1 MIEWL
6 FKYPE
11 SAFAAGTLE
20 LNHPDY
26 IWWGLGVATVVVAA
40 TLFFGRAI
48 RRIRFAFRFP
58 VLALQWAAIALVGL
72 ILAEPVLQIA
82 RLAQGVNTVAIAID
96 ASASMGL
103 EANGTTRLAIAERAH
118 DELRERLGDGV
129 DTHTFIVRDRVA
141 TFDGESGSVAR
152 TLAAD
157 GRSRLQESLADI
169 AESLSATALAG
180 IVLLSDGAENQ
191 LEDPSRFSTVKTP
204 VHSVAIGPD
213 VLTNDLE
220 LEHVDLPPSSNVGA
234 DVVARVAIR
243 HDTDRTARIRVTEGA
258 DVVASEQVVLTG
270 TGTTVARITV
280 PSEAA
285 GLRELRFEVVLDDGV
300 FDPIRQ
306 NNARTAGM
314 SIDERTFRVLYLEGE
329 PRWEFKF
336 VRRAASADDAIDL
349 GTWLKTSPRKSLQ
362 QGLERDALDE
372 GFPADL
378 EALFAYDLIILG
390 SIAATEFSAEQHEQ
404 LESFVVD
411 RGGSL
416 LVIAGRNSLTDGGWD
431 AQPLTK
437 TLPIYL
443 NREDGPTYQ
452 SVTGFAVPTDEGA
465 STDTL
470 DLGPDGWDALPEL
483 ADYQTISAVKPAAS
497 TLLNFQPMNSGIE
510 AQPLL
515 VEQVVGFG
523 RTMVLATA
531 STWRWKMQTAADDSR
546 HERFWRQLIRHLAG
560 LSQQREKLVVETE
573 GGTLRIKASARDAQF
588 VPIDA
593 PPTATVRAADGA
605 TETVALLPTGT
616 GYEATVPTSASGT
629 HLVSVDFEGDRSRGL
644 ARLAN
649 ITGVDEEFF
658 APAADRAYLA
668 DLAERTGGRLWSAE
682 DINAIADAIE
692 LSSTGIR
699 EQIREPLWDA
709 PAWFLLLLLLKVA
722 EWSFRRLGG
731 GI

>member
-1 MIEWL
+1 MLEWL

-20 LNHPDY
+20 LNHPDF
-26 IWWGLGVATVVVAA
+26 IWWGLGVATLIAVA

-48 RRIRFAFRFP
+48 KRIRFAYRLP

-72 ILAEPVLQIA
+72 ILSQPVLEIA
-82 RLAQGVNTVAIAID
+82 RLAQGVNTVAIAVD

-103 EANGTTRLAIAERAH
+103 EARGTTRLAIAERAH

-129 DTHTFIVRDRVA
+129 DVHTFIVRESV
-141 TFDGESGSVAR
+141 TTSDGEIAQPF
-152 TLAAD
+152 LAD
-157 GRSRLQESLADI
+157 GRTRLQESIADI

-180 IVLLSDGAENQ
+180 IVLLSDGAENR
-191 LEDPSRFSTVKTP
+191 LEDPSRFTSVKTP
-204 VHSVAIGPD
+204 VHSVAVGPD
-213 VLTNDLE
+213 ILPNDLE
-220 LEHVDLPPSSNVGA
+220 LEYVDLPPSSNVGA

-258 DVVASEQVVLTG
+258 DVVASEPVVLTG

-280 PSEAA
+280 PTEAA
-285 GLRELRFEVVLDDGV
+285 GLRELRFEVVPDDGIL
-300 FDPIRQ
+300 DPISK
-306 NNARTAGM
+306 NNTRTAGM
-314 SIDERTFRVLYLEGE
+314 SIDERSFRVLYLEGE

-336 VRRAASADDAIDL
+336 VRRAAAADDAIDL

-362 QGLERDALDE
+362 QGLQREALAE
-372 GFPADL
+372 GFPTDL

-390 SIAATEFSAEQHEQ
+390 SIAATEFSSEQHTQ

-416 LVIAGRNSLTDGGWD
+416 LVIAGRNALTDGGWD
-431 AQPLTK
+431 AQPLAK

-443 NREDGPTYQ
+443 RRDDGSTYQ
-452 SVTGFAVPTDEGA
+452 SVTGFAVPTDEG
-465 STDTL
+465 SNTDTL
-470 DLGPDGWDALPEL
+470 DLGQDGWDTLPEL
-483 ADYQTISAVKPAAS
+483 ADYQLISAVKPAAS
-497 TLLNFQPMNSGIE
+497 TLLNFQPSTPGVE

-531 STWRWKMQTAADDSR
+531 STWRWKMQAPADDSR

-573 GGTLRIKASARDAQF
+573 GGLLRIKASARDAQF

-593 PPTATVRAADGA
+593 PPTATVRASNGA
-605 TETVALLPTGT
+605 TETVALLPTGN

-629 HLVSVDFEGDRSRGL
+629 HLVSVDFEGERTRGL

-668 DLAERTGGRLWSAE
+668 DLAQRTGGRLWSA
-682 DINAIADAIE
+682 DDVDAIADAIE

-722 EWSFRRLGG
+722 EWGFRRLGG

>member
-1 MIEWL
+1 MLEWL
-6 FKYPE
+6 FKCPE
-11 SAFAAGTLE
+11 TVFAAGTLE
-20 LNHPDY
+20 LNRPDF
-26 IWWGLGVATVVVAA
+26 IWWGLGVATLIIVA

-48 RRIRFAFRFP
+48 RRVRFAYRIP
-58 VLALQWAAIALVGL
+58 VLALQWAAISLVGL
-72 ILAEPVLQIA
+72 ILSEPVLEIA
-82 RLAQGVNTVAIAID
+82 RLAQGVNTVAIAVD

-103 EANGTTRLAIAERAH
+103 EARGTTRLAIAERAH

-129 DTHTFIVRDRVA
+129 DVHTFIVRESV
-141 TFDGESGSVAR
+141 TTSDGEIAQPFLAEGR
-152 TLAAD
+152 T
-157 GRSRLQESLADI
+157 RLQESIADI

-180 IVLLSDGAENQ
+180 IVLLSDGAENR
-191 LEDPSRFSTVKTP
+191 LEDPSRFTTVKTP

-213 VLTNDLE
+213 VLPNDLE
-220 LEHVDLPPSSNVGA
+220 LEHVDLPASSNVGA

-258 DVVASEQVVLTG
+258 DVIASEQVALTG

-280 PSEAA
+280 PTEAA
-285 GLRELRFEVVLDDGV
+285 GLRELRFEVVPDDGIL
-300 FDPIRQ
+300 DPIAR
-306 NNARTAGM
+306 NNTRTAGM

-336 VRRAASADDAIDL
+336 VRRAASEDDAIDL

-362 QGLERDALDE
+362 QGLDREALAE

-390 SIAATEFSAEQHEQ
+390 SIAATEFSNEQHTQ

-416 LVIAGRNSLTDGGWD
+416 LVIAGRNALTDGGWD
-431 AQPLTK
+431 AQPLAK

-443 NREDGPTYQ
+443 RRDDGSTYQ
-452 SVTGFAVPTDEGA
+452 SVTGFAVPTDEG
-465 STDTL
+465 STTDTL
-470 DLGPDGWDALPEL
+470 DLGPDGWSTLPEL
-483 ADYQTISAVKPAAS
+483 ADYQSISAVKPAAS
-497 TLLNFQPMNSGIE
+497 TLLNFQPKNPGLE

-531 STWRWKMQTAADDSR
+531 STWRWKMQAPADDSR

-573 GGTLRIKASARDAQF
+573 GGLLRIKASARDAQF

-605 TETVALLPTGT
+605 TETVALLPTGN

-629 HLVSVDFEGDRSRGL
+629 HLVSVDFEGERTRGL

-649 ITGVDEEFF
+649 ITGLDEEFF

-668 DLAERTGGRLWSAE
+668 DLAERTGGRLWSA
-682 DINAIADAIE
+682 DDVDAIAGAIE

-699 EQIREPLWDA
+699 ENIREPLWDS

-722 EWSFRRLGG
+722 EWGFRRLGG